1 MPLAPLSLNDPEK
14 RRSLRPVVL
23 APSDYPLHLELTQ
36 GGWGSHGGGPYW
48 WKVIAGS
55 LCIHLLLLSL
65 ATKLPSFVA
74 VREPQR
80 RVAEHRVPLYFPK
93 DALTQKAPNQRE
105 VSKQVD
111 IDSLLALQHSEA
123 RQASPDHS
131 IKQFEMPK
139 NFQTKP
145 LAKAPVSIL
154 PDAPAVTTAQTNAP
168 PLPGA
173 INGLAIAPPPPAP
186 APAAGPFQN
195 IGAEAPPN
203 PHPTL
208 APPKATV
215 QAAIDGMHQ
224 SGTGSHVVI
233 SDDSPTQ
240 GARPMPGIPG
250 QRGAQHA
257 GVELKSDPQGIDMR
271 PYLAQILTI
280 VRANWRRVI
289 PQSVRMGTMRGRT
302 VVEFIINRDGSIPK
316 LVTAESSGLDP
327 LDRAA
332 VAGLSMSNPLPPLPP
347 DFKGEQVRLAFTFAY
362 NSATQ

>member
-1 MPLAPLSLNDPEK
+1 
-14 RRSLRPVVL
+14 
-23 APSDYPLHLELTQ
+23 LENTQ
-36 GGWGSHGGGPYW
+36 
-48 WKVIAGS
+48 A
-55 LCIHLLLLSL
+55 
-65 ATKLPSFVA
+65 
-74 VREPQR
+74 
-80 RVAEHRVPLYFPK
+80 
-93 DALTQKAPNQRE
+93 QKASPE
-105 VSKQVD
+105 
-111 IDSLLALQHSEA
+111 HSV
-123 RQASPDHS
+123 
-131 IKQFEMPK
+131 KQFEMPK

-145 LAKAPVSIL
+145 LAKAPPVSIL
-154 PDAPAVTTAQTNAP
+154 PEAPKVNVTQANAAPA
-168 PLPGA
+168 PGA
-173 INGLAIAPPPPAP
+173 VNGLPIAPPPPAQ
-186 APAAGPFQN
+186 APSAGPFEN
-195 IGAEAPPN
+195 VGSEAPPN

-215 QAAIDGMHQ
+215 EAAINGLRQ

-233 SDDSPTQ
+233 TDDSPTQ
-240 GARPMPGIPG
+240 GARPMPGTLG
-250 QRGAQHA
+250 QMGAQHA

-289 PQSVRMGTMRGRT
+289 PQSVRMGTLRGRT

-332 VAGLSMSNPLPPLPP
+332 VAGLSMSNPLPPLPS

>member
-1 MPLAPLSLNDPEK
+1 MPLAPLSTVDLP
-14 RRSLRPVVL
+14 
-23 APSDYPLHLELTQ
+23 PSDYPLHLEL
-36 GGWGSHGGGPYW
+36 SEPESRAYW
-48 WKVIAGS
+48 WKVMAGS
-55 LCIHLLLLSL
+55 LAIHLILLSL

-80 RVAEHRVPLYFPK
+80 RVAEHRTILYLPK
-93 DALTQKAPNQRE
+93 DALTQKEPNKRE
-105 VSKQVD
+105 ITRQVD
-111 IDSLLALQHSEA
+111 IDSLLALQNSA
-123 RQASPDHS
+123 PQKASPEHS
-131 IKQFEMPK
+131 VRQFEMPK
-139 NFQTKP
+139 NVQTKP
-145 LAKAPVSIL
+145 AAKAPVSIL
-154 PDAPAVTTAQTNAP
+154 PEAPALTASQTNAP

-173 INGLAIAPPPPAP
+173 VNGFSTAPPPPAP
-186 APAAGPFQN
+186 QPSAGPFQN

-208 APPKATV
+208 APPKASV
-215 QAAIDGMHQ
+215 EEAIDGLRQ
-224 SGTGSHVVI
+224 SGSGSHVVI
-233 SDDSPTQ
+233 TDDSPTQ
-240 GARPMPGIPG
+240 GARPMPGTLG
-250 QRGAQHA
+250 QMGAQHA

-316 LVTAESSGLDP
+316 LVTAESSGQDP

-332 VAGLSMSNPLPPLPP
+332 VAGLSMSNPLPPLPA

-362 NSATQ
+362 NSAAQ